1 MNPLKRYD
9 LHSTFLHRVRRRARV
24 LAQLRANL
32 ERPVSGRQSLEWHLR
47 GIVGI
52 ATLSNRLVRE
62 FTEAQDGADEALLTL
77 ADFVIVLREVNYQSK
92 DGSLKREDYDEV
104 FLPFLKQLTR
114 DLHQRVSENRE
125 RVSDDL
131 WQFWER
137 MVLKG
142 RA

>member
-1 MNPLKRYD
+1 M
-9 LHSTFLHRVRRRARV
+9 
-24 LAQLRANL
+24 
-32 ERPVSGRQSLEWHLR
+32 SGRQSLEWHLR